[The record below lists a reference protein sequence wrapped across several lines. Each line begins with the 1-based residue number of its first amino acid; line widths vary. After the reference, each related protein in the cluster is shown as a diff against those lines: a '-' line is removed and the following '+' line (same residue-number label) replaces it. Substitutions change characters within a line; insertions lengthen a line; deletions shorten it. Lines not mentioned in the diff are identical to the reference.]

1 MNDYYYINN
10 LKGYN
15 FAVPKLI
22 CLKKIIYYPNFLNR
36 YIGFAYI
43 KNAFRLVPYWHINK
57 KSSLWLH
64 SHLLKINLGKK
75 FFIIPRYILKVFY
88 FFKKKYYFNL
98 NKNDVIIFGVYP
110 KIYFHQ
116 IIDYILRIIF
126 LKKKIKKINNIYLPI
141 QLKKIL
147 NSCPYKKIFSNF
159 NFKYLRNDI
168 EYHFNNATY
177 LSYIDQFKNNSHL
190 EKSIYYLNQ
199 SLKNIIKLKKN
210 NEYIYISRNN
220 CHRKLLNENELFNEL
235 KTFGFKK
242 FFFEKMSYRQQIKL
256 CSEAKIIISYHGSG
270 LTNLIFSK
278 KNCLVIEIFNKFLQ
292 NPIYNTLC
300 NVKKIKYKKFVCME
314 SFKNFDGIC
323 NVDDIVNFLKE
334 NKYITSK

>member
-64 SHLLKINLGKK
+64 SHLLKINIGKK

-98 NKNDVIIFGVYP
+98 NKNDVIMFGVYP

-126 LKKKIKKINNIYLPI
+126 LKKKIKKINNIYL
-141 QLKKIL
+141 
-147 NSCPYKKIFSNF
+147 
-159 NFKYLRNDI
+159 
-168 EYHFNNATY
+168 
-177 LSYIDQFKNNSHL
+177 
-190 EKSIYYLNQ
+190 
-199 SLKNIIKLKKN
+199 
-210 NEYIYISRNN
+210 
-220 CHRKLLNENELFNEL
+220 
-235 KTFGFKK
+235 
-242 FFFEKMSYRQQIKL
+242 QIGR
-256 CSEAKIIISYHGSG
+256 AH
-270 LTNLIFSK
+270 
-278 KNCLVIEIFNKFLQ
+278 V
-292 NPIYNTLC
+292 
-300 NVKKIKYKKFVCME
+300 
-314 SFKNFDGIC
+314 
-323 NVDDIVNFLKE
+323 
-334 NKYITSK
+334 